1 MHVGVADYTCVYVY
15 LSALVCL
22 SFCACLCLSVSSNV
36 SLTVC
41 LCSCWSASI
50 MSASYSLTIFREE
63 ILKSEALKNISN
75 AETVAIP
82 PVVKLVLPGVQKK
95 GGIGRLAD
103 YREIHVCICMRQ
115 GKLRRKR
122 KPIRASVA

>member
-1 MHVGVADYTCVYVY
+1 
-15 LSALVCL
+15 
-22 SFCACLCLSVSSNV
+22 
-36 SLTVC
+36 
-41 LCSCWSASI
+41 

-63 ILKSEALKNISN
+63 ILKTEALKNISN

-95 GGIGRLAD
+95 GGTGRLAD

-115 GKLRRKR
+115 GRESCVGKGSPSGHLLRDPFYLFIHRKAV
-122 KPIRASVA
+122 KM